1 MRAHFQVIEDKRCG
15 LLYAFWTQASR
26 EGAIDQHIAFSKSAD
41 RGRTWTEP
49 VILAGSPNKAN
60 PGLLASWQQPML
72 AKTGRLYCLWNLSV
86 TNSKVQ
92 SFGACWGAYSDDG
105 GETWSRPQSTPL
117 KQMVYDAIADARR
130 CATARSVA
138 GRSGAPLCARNVP
151 RCASAGC
158 SVREEFTRRD

>member
-1 MRAHFQVIEDKRCG
+1 
-15 LLYAFWTQASR
+15 
-26 EGAIDQHIAFSKSAD
+26 
-41 RGRTWTEP
+41 
-49 VILAGSPNKAN
+49 
-60 PGLLASWQQPML
+60 ML

-130 CATARSVA
+130 CATALVTVPGEAARPYKSGTYRVA
-138 GRSGAPLCARNVP
+138 RRQVVP
-151 RCASAGC
+151 
-158 SVREEFTRRD
+158 